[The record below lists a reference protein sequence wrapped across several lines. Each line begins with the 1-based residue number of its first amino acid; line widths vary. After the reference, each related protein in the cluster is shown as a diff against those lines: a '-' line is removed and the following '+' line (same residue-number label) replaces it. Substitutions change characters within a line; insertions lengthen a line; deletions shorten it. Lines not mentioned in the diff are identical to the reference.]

1 MINSNIS
8 ALMYHGVH
16 NSAQCEGNYDGVYSV
31 SCTTFCQHLNW
42 LQQSNYQAVT
52 LEQALTQKI
61 QNPVIIT
68 FDDGDVSN
76 YLVAFPEL
84 VKRGMLAEFYITTDW
99 INTQGYMS
107 EQQLKEMHNAGMSI
121 QSHSK
126 SHPYLSDINSAELY
140 NELMISKNRLDE
152 ITNDNVHTIALPGGR
167 GLDQVLP
174 LYKKLGYKTIATS
187 ILRKNT
193 STHQLNRITVTSGF
207 NLELLSS
214 LVTRSGAIYYKAI
227 IKQFVFNL
235 AKKILGNHYYEVV
248 RSKLLRES

>member
-1 MINSNIS
+1 
-8 ALMYHGVH
+8 MYHGVH
-16 NSAQCEGNYDGVYSV
+16 NSPQCEGNYDGVYSV
-31 SCTTFCQHLNW
+31 SCTTFCQHLDW
-42 LQQSNYQAVT
+42 LQQNNYQAVT
-52 LEQALTQKI
+52 LEHALTKKVD
-61 QNPVIIT
+61 NPIIIT

-76 YLVAFPEL
+76 YHVAYPEL
-84 VKRGMLAEFYITTDW
+84 AKRGMLAEFYITTDW

-126 SHPYLSDINSAELY
+126 SHPYLSDINNTELHD
-140 NELMISKNRLDE
+140 ELMNSKNRLDE
-152 ITNDNVHTIALPGGR
+152 IINDKVHTIALPGGR
-167 GLDQVLP
+167 GLAQVLP

-193 STHQLNRITVTSGF
+193 TADQLNRITVTSGF

-214 LVTRSGAIYYKAI
+214 LVTRTGTIYYKAI
-227 IKQFVFNL
+227 FKQFVFNL

>member
-1 MINSNIS
+1 
-8 ALMYHGVH
+8 MYHGVH
-16 NSAQCEGNYDGVYSV
+16 NSPQCEGNYDVVYSV
-31 SCTTFCQHLNW
+31 SCTTFCQHLDW
-42 LQQSNYQAVT
+42 LQQNNYQAVT
-52 LEQALTQKI
+52 FEQALTKTI
-61 QNPVIIT
+61 ENPVIIT

-99 INTQGYMS
+99 IDTQGYMS

-126 SHPYLSDINSAELY
+126 SHPYLSDINSAELHD
-140 NELMISKNRLDE
+140 ELMMSKNRLNE
-152 ITNDNVHTIALPGGR
+152 IINSKVHTIALPGGR
-167 GLDQVLP
+167 GLAQVLP

-193 STHQLNRITVTSGF
+193 NAHQLNRITVTSGF
-207 NLELLSS
+207 NLKVLGS
-214 LVTRSGAIYYKAI
+214 LVTRTGAIYYKAV

-235 AKKILGNHYYEVV
+235 AKKVLGNHYYEVV
-248 RSKLLRES
+248 RSKLLRGT

>member
-1 MINSNIS
+1 
-8 ALMYHGVH
+8 
-16 NSAQCEGNYDGVYSV
+16 
-31 SCTTFCQHLNW
+31 
-42 LQQSNYQAVT
+42 
-52 LEQALTQKI
+52 
-61 QNPVIIT
+61 
-68 FDDGDVSN
+68 
-76 YLVAFPEL
+76 
-84 VKRGMLAEFYITTDW
+84 MLAEFYITTDW